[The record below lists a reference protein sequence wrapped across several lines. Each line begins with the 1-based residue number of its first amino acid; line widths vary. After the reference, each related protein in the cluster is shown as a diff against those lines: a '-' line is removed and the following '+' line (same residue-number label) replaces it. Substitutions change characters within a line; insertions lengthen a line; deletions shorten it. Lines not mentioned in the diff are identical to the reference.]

1 MDTQQDI
8 YASDSENR
16 PPMLSKENYIQ
27 WPSRMIHYAKSIE
40 NGKMLAKSI
49 LEEELTAD
57 EAKQVV
63 YDDQVIQLLL
73 LGLTKVGIQEKEAL
87 LLNELDQFTFI
98 DDEATKVRAKR
109 FAKTRDPLV
118 LFANT
123 SYPSPVYTPE
133 QLSPTN
139 TNYVQPPPVMENIVD
154 VTYLVAAINMAYALM
169 SKAFKMHTLSEVP
182 QYENYYENDMFN
194 MFAHEK
200 QHPKLPESIQGTYMK
215 Q

>member
-73 LGLTKVGIQEKEAL
+73 LGLRVEKYAVV
-87 LLNELDQFTFI
+87 DSY
-98 DDEATKVRAKR
+98 EATKVRAKR
-109 FAKTRDPLV
+109 FAKTHDPLV

-169 SKAFKMHTLSEVP
+169 SKAFKMHALSEVP